1 MHRLPPWISL
11 RSCCNGNTGRGYPAF
26 SFCIMDNQDN
36 PIVFPARYAGSVM
49 EMNPFHDNM
58 ILHRFEQLI
67 QRMELLHLAAFLRY
81 VHDWKKRLLFDFLSG
96 IARGVGFS
104 IGFSVLGALL
114 LYLLRNMALSNLPVI
129 GQFVAQLVRIV
140 ENNLGK

>member
-1 MHRLPPWISL
+1 
-11 RSCCNGNTGRGYPAF
+11 
-26 SFCIMDNQDN
+26 
-36 PIVFPARYAGSVM
+36 
-49 EMNPFHDNM
+49 MNPFDFDY
-58 ILHRFEQLI
+58 ILRRFE
-67 QRMELLHLAAFLRY
+67 HLAQRIELMHLDAFLRY
-81 VHDWKKRLLFDFLSG
+81 VHDWRRRLFFDFLSG

-140 ENNLGK
+140 ESNLGSR

>member
-1 MHRLPPWISL
+1 MDSFGDIL
-11 RSCCNGNTGRGYPAF
+11 R
-26 SFCIMDNQDN
+26 
-36 PIVFPARYAGSVM
+36 
-49 EMNPFHDNM
+49 
-58 ILHRFEQLI
+58 RFERLI
-67 QRMELLHLAAFLRY
+67 QRLELMHLDAFLRY
-81 VHDWKKRLLFDFLSG
+81 VHDWRKRLFFDFLSG

-140 ENNLGK
+140 ESNLGTR